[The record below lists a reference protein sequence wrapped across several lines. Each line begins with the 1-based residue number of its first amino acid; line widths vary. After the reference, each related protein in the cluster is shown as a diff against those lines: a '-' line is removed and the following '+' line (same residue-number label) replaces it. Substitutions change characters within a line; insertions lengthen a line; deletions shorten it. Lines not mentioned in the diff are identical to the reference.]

1 MLQIIQAPPRSQKF
15 GHFRWIVVNRFGMA
29 PMLDP
34 LLVRRARGL
43 ALPLALLVAPLGC
56 SHRDGPSLSKAVT
69 EDESIPDV
77 PEPSATGPK
86 LGAVANITPVLE
98 RPAAGARQLGYLH
111 AGARVARAAEPYSRR
126 GCGGGWYPV
135 RPRGFVCAT
144 ESATV
149 DMAHPTL
156 AAMALTPT
164 LDKPL
169 PYAYARTRQETPI
182 FERDPAHDDAVREVG
197 KLKRRAGMAVVGS
210 WSARDPEGS
219 TQRLALLTSGRFVK
233 ASDLEAA
240 EPSAFHGVELTKK
253 DDLPFAF
260 VVKRG
265 VHAFKLEAET
275 SQKVDA
281 LDYHEVVH
289 LTGRFHSVGE
299 VKYWATNDGHWLR
312 HRDVLV
318 VQQRSTFP
326 DFAQGSQR
334 WIDVSVVTSTF
345 TLYEGKRPLFVT
357 LCSVNREAHQAEG
370 DKWLGAFEVTGKEV
384 TLATR
389 DANSFAEN
397 FELFDAPWGITLS
410 SGAALYGAYWHDRF
424 GAEHGAGAI
433 ELSPA
438 DAERVYHWVTPQ
450 IPEGWHGLS
459 APLAASDKTIIVIR
473 K

>member
-1 MLQIIQAPPRSQKF
+1 
-15 GHFRWIVVNRFGMA
+15 MA

-34 LLVRRARGL
+34 LDSPVARSVCAM
-43 ALPLALLVAPLGC
+43 ALPLALLLGSC
-56 SHRDGPSLSKAVT
+56 GSHRDGPSLSKAT
-69 EDESIPDV
+69 GEDESIPNL
-77 PEPSATGPK
+77 PEPAASGPK
-86 LGAVANITPVLE
+86 LGAVANVTPVLE
-98 RPAAGARQLGYLH
+98 RPAVGARQLGYLH
-111 AGARVARAAEPYSRR
+111 AGGRVARAAEPYSRR

-156 AAMALTPT
+156 AAMALTPN
-164 LDKPL
+164 LEQAL
-169 PYAYARTRQETPI
+169 PYAYARTRVETPL
-182 FERDPAHDDAVREVG
+182 FERDPTHDDAVREIG

-265 VHAFKLEAET
+265 VHAFKLEGET

-281 LDYHEVVH
+281 LDFHEVVH
-289 LTGRFHSVGE
+289 LTGRFHNVGE
-299 VKYWATNDGHWLR
+299 VKYWATSDGHWLR

-326 DFAQGSQR
+326 DFAQGNQR
-334 WIDVSVVTSTF
+334 WIDVSVVTGTF
-345 TLYEGKRPLFVT
+345 TLYEGKRALFVT
-357 LCSVNREAHQAEG
+357 LVSLNRDAHQAEG
-370 DKWLGAFEVTGKEV
+370 DKWLGTFEVTGK
-384 TLATR
+384 
-389 DANSFAEN
+389 
-397 FELFDAPWGITLS
+397 
-410 SGAALYGAYWHDRF
+410 
-424 GAEHGAGAI
+424 
-433 ELSPA
+433 
-438 DAERVYHWVTPQ
+438 
-450 IPEGWHGLS
+450 
-459 APLAASDKTIIVIR
+459 
-473 K
+473 

>member
-1 MLQIIQAPPRSQKF
+1 
-15 GHFRWIVVNRFGMA
+15 MA
-29 PMLDP
+29 RMLDP
-34 LLVRRARGL
+34 LSVRRGRGI
-43 ALPLALLVAPLGC
+43 ALPFFLLLSACG
-56 SHRDGPSLSKAVT
+56 SHHDGPSLSKAAP
-69 EDESIPDV
+69 EDESIPNV
-77 PEPSATGPK
+77 PEPAASGPK

-98 RPAAGARQLGYLH
+98 RPAVGARQLGYLH
-111 AGARVARAAEPYSRR
+111 AGSRVARAPEPYSRR

-169 PYAYARTRQETPI
+169 PYAYARTRVETPL
-182 FERDPAHDDAVREVG
+182 FERDPEHDDAVREVS

-219 TQRLALLTSGRFVK
+219 VQRLALLTSGRFVK

-240 EPSAFHGVELTKK
+240 QPSTFHGVEVTKK

-265 VHAFKLEAET
+265 VHAFKLDGDV
-275 SQKVDA
+275 SQKVEA
-281 LDYHEVVH
+281 LDYHQVVH

-299 VKYWATNDGHWLR
+299 MKYWATSDGHWLR

-326 DFAQGSQR
+326 DFAEGVQR
-334 WIDVSVVTSTF
+334 WIDVSVVTGAL
-345 TLYEGKRPLFVT
+345 TLYEGKHALFVT
-357 LCSVNREAHQAEG
+357 LASVNRDAHQAEG
-370 DKWLGAFEVTGKEV
+370 DKWLGVFEVIGKEV

-397 FELFDAPWGITLS
+397 FELFDAPWGLSVS
-410 SGAALYGAYWHDRF
+410 SGMQLYGAYWHDRF
-424 GAEHGAGAI
+424 GVDHGAGAI
-433 ELSPA
+433 ELSPT
-438 DAERVYHWVTPQ
+438 DAERVYQWVTPQ
-450 IPEGWHGLS
+450 IPEGWHGLA
-459 APLAASDKTIIVIR
+459 APLADSDKTRIVIR

>member
-1 MLQIIQAPPRSQKF
+1 
-15 GHFRWIVVNRFGMA
+15 MA
-29 PMLDP
+29 RMLDP
-34 LLVRRARGL
+34 LSVRRGRGI
-43 ALPLALLVAPLGC
+43 ALPFFLLLSACG
-56 SHRDGPSLSKAVT
+56 SHHDGPSLSKAAP
-69 EDESIPDV
+69 EDESIPNV
-77 PEPSATGPK
+77 PEPAASGPK

-98 RPAAGARQLGYLH
+98 RPAVGARQLGYLH
-111 AGARVARAAEPYSRR
+111 AGSRVARAPEPYSRR

-169 PYAYARTRQETPI
+169 PYAYARTRVETPL
-182 FERDPAHDDAVREVG
+182 FERDPEHDDAVREVS

-219 TQRLALLTSGRFVK
+219 VQRLALLTSGRFVK

-240 EPSAFHGVELTKK
+240 QPSTFHGVEVTKK

-265 VHAFKLEAET
+265 VHAFKLDGDV
-275 SQKVDA
+275 SQKVEA
-281 LDYHEVVH
+281 LDYHQVVH

-299 VKYWATNDGHWLR
+299 MKYWATSDGHWLR
-312 HRDVLV
+312 NRDVLV

-326 DFAQGSQR
+326 DFAEGVQR
-334 WIDVSVVTSTF
+334 WIDVSVVTGAL
-345 TLYEGKRPLFVT
+345 TLYEGKHALFVT
-357 LCSVNREAHQAEG
+357 LASVNRDAHQAEG
-370 DKWLGAFEVTGKEV
+370 DKWLGVFEVIGKEV

-397 FELFDAPWGITLS
+397 FELFDAPWGLSVS
-410 SGAALYGAYWHDRF
+410 SGMQLYGAYWHDRF
-424 GAEHGAGAI
+424 GVDHGAGAI
-433 ELSPA
+433 ELSPT
-438 DAERVYHWVTPQ
+438 DAERVYQWVTPQ
-450 IPEGWHGLS
+450 IPEGWHGLA
-459 APLAASDKTIIVIR
+459 APLADSDKTRIVIR